1 MISYLK
7 YMAKHSGIYMIG
19 NVSSK
24 LIGLILLPL
33 YTSMIRISDY
43 GFYSLF
49 DVSIQ
54 FCQGF
59 LHLGL
64 PNALFRW
71 LNLEEDEENKKAVF
85 FTAYTFTALIV
96 FLMMLPLYFF
106 SGLLAGGIFSNP
118 GMSVYFKLSAFIIT
132 LSVLNMIPLFT
143 LRVREKS
150 LYYVIVA
157 VLKFTLQLLVTVLM
171 IVRYEQ
177 GILGIFWGQLA
188 GELLAFCLMLPF
200 VMTQISFRFMP
211 RTLKEMI
218 RFGFP
223 LSFSGLASRVLNI
236 GDRYVLGFLT
246 TLEMV
251 GAYDIGYRIANAVD
265 IIFIRSFNNAY
276 QQMIWK
282 HVRADNIRRIIR
294 KFLNYFLFVFLW
306 IILAVSVFSYDL
318 VNLMT
323 VTYDEYLA
331 ASVIIPTILLA
342 LVIRGMGFI
351 FKQTL
356 QMASRTAVI
365 ATITITS
372 AVLNIGLNFLMIPWW
387 GMQGAAVATLLSF
400 LVSSG
405 ISAWLSEKYFETR
418 YEWLN
423 MGKLFLSAALIY
435 LSIYCLPDLS
445 LVSDILAKL
454 ILLSLFPL
462 ILYLLRFYEFREIE
476 TLKNMLKKQSRKGM

>member
-1 MISYLK
+1 MLNHLK

-71 LNLEEDEENKKAVF
+71 MNLEEGEQDKKAVF

-96 FLMMLPLYFF
+96 ILVTLPLYFF
-106 SGLLAGGIFSNP
+106 SGYLARGIFSNP
-118 GMSVYFKLSAFIIT
+118 AMGIYFKFSAAIIT

-143 LRVREKS
+143 LRIREKS
-150 LYYVIVA
+150 VYYVIVA
-157 VLKFTLQLLVTVLM
+157 VLKFAVQLLVTVLM
-171 IVRYEQ
+171 IVRYEK
-177 GILGIFWGQLA
+177 GILGIFWGQLM
-188 GELLAFCLMLPF
+188 GEALTFFLMLPF
-200 VMTQISFRFMP
+200 VWSQMSFRFLP
-211 RTLKEMI
+211 VTLKEMI

-236 GDRYVLGFLT
+236 GDRYILGFLT

-265 IIFIRSFNNAY
+265 IILIRSFNNAY

-282 HVRADNIRRIIR
+282 HVRAANIRRIIR

-331 ASVIIPTILLA
+331 ASIIIPTILLA

-356 QMASRTAVI
+356 QMASKTAMI
-365 ATITITS
+365 AYITLGS
-372 AVLNIGLNFLMIPWW
+372 AVLNIGLNFLMIPRW
-387 GMQGAAVATLLSF
+387 GMQGAALATLLSF
-400 LVSSG
+400 LFSSG
-405 ISAWLSEKYFETR
+405 ISAWLSEKYFETH

-435 LSIYCLPDLS
+435 ISIQCLPALS
-445 LVSDILAKL
+445 LLSAILAKL

-462 ILYLLRFYEFREIE
+462 LLYLFRFYEFREID
-476 TLKNMLKKQSRKGM
+476 TLKKMLRNKSRKKM